1 MKRIPSTVVPGTTGS
16 TFAVCHVFQ
25 SESRSGSAKCE
36 EILVRSLPNCT
47 SFAEYNVLSLARV
60 PGVGEIE
67 ILWNVINSNPPCTRY
82 HGQVEENYR

>member
-1 MKRIPSTVVPGTTGS
+1 MRRDSCSK
-16 TFAVCHVFQ
+16 FAELYV
-25 SESRSGSAKCE
+25 
-36 EILVRSLPNCT
+36 
-47 SFAEYNVLSLARV
+47 SFGEYNVLSLARV